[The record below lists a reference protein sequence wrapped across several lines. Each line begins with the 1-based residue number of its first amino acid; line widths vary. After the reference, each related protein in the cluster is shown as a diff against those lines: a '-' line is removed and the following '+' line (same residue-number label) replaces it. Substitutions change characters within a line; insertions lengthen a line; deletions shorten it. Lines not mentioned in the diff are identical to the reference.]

1 MFYGIWCDM
10 IQFLFIISF
19 HVVRSLTCES
29 NNLQYYSD
37 SVQSQY
43 LQPINTLNLQTNV
56 DNLFSGKLP
65 WSKPTISSRHFK
77 KKINSAVQAFLS
89 QGPEFLLLSHSA
101 VVICPNMYC
110 AYLVPSK
117 YGSFHIHILYSLCV
131 AVKMRAPQ
139 NANVTVTYIPLQS

>member
-10 IQFLFIISF
+10 IRFLFIISF
-19 HVVRSLTCES
+19 LVVRSLTCES
-29 NNLQYYSD
+29 NNLPYYSD

-65 WSKPTISSRHFK
+65 RSKPKSPAVTLR
-77 KKINSAVQAFLS
+77 KINSAVQAFLS

-101 VVICPNMYC
+101 VVMCPNMYC